1 MYMIVTK
8 KNEIDVI
15 AEKGPASFAAIEI
28 KSSST
33 FRTKYFDML
42 ERIIP
47 SELGLDEDHRYVGY
61 AGEDGLST
69 PRGRLVPYTD
79 APSVLGLE
87 WWGDRRPFASVN
99 CGNYNVCGSLRPHGS
114 RYRCGIAYMER
125 TRSRQLLR
133 DRRARAL
140 PCAVANRRGIG
151 LSAGLRA

>member
-15 AEKGPASFAAIEI
+15 AEKDRLRLPPSFAAIEI
-28 KSSST
+28 KSFST
-33 FRTKYFDML
+33 FRTKYFDVL

-47 SELGLDEDHRYVGY
+47 SELGLDEDHRYVGC

-87 WWGDRRPFASVN
+87 
-99 CGNYNVCGSLRPHGS
+99 
-114 RYRCGIAYMER
+114 
-125 TRSRQLLR
+125 
-133 DRRARAL
+133 
-140 PCAVANRRGIG
+140 
-151 LSAGLRA
+151 